1 MMWTIGGPRCPRSSF
16 SSVHGFLLPCR
27 GCVACKEHSFST
39 VSKARLTFTW
49 RSKRIP
55 TCSRFRNGFAKELI
69 RASDWELK
77 CSFSPCTDVTACE
90 RRGWAQTEKKKLVPR
105 AHAAAAVLERGG
117 GTRLDVPPK
126 SKAYYRSTARC
137 KTRRPARRPPMDSH
151 AAGRPPAR
159 PCAPHPD
166 PPQLLERTRRHAGHG
181 NPNPIAD
188 RATAL
193 LFPEVATDWPV

>member
-1 MMWTIGGPRCPRSSF
+1 MGF
-16 SSVHGFLLPCR
+16 SRAVVAF
-27 GCVACKEHSFST
+27 ACKEHSFST

-117 GTRLDVPPK
+117 GRNKARRVVVRPRLETPPK
-126 SKAYYRSTARC
+126 SKAYRALQDTAVPLRVY
-137 KTRRPARRPPMDSH
+137 TPPAAPPGARPWIRTPAPHQNWARR
-151 AAGRPPAR
+151 ALRIRIRPNSSSEPEGT
-159 PCAPHPD
+159 PGMGT
-166 PPQLLERTRRHAGHG
+166 RT
-181 NPNPIAD
+181 
-188 RATAL
+188 L
-193 LFPEVATDWPV
+193 